1 MPWLLYSVI
10 FGKPVPV
17 TSVGMV
23 CSITLLFC
31 MLMLVFF
38 SILAFNWKMT
48 KGKKYL
54 YGNPKIASFCEI
66 FLFQEWVF
74 VCLHSIS
81 DSWLSLFL
89 SPTNIFNVLLN
100 FPFNSQTMNL
110 FIFRNSTGEH
120 NQTRVVH
127 KISRYF
133 SQYMEKAPNSTFTP
147 KNFLGH
153 YAKHAFTLSQPE
165 IRMLVHS

>member
-1 MPWLLYSVI
+1 M
-10 FGKPVPV
+10 
-17 TSVGMV
+17 
-23 CSITLLFC
+23 
-31 MLMLVFF
+31 
-38 SILAFNWKMT
+38 
-48 KGKKYL
+48 

-133 SQYMEKAPNSTFTP
+133 SQYMEKAPTPLRRRGKILCVSYGPDSSVTQRSTVMRKLRKSTTA
-147 KNFLGH
+147 LR
-153 YAKHAFTLSQPE
+153 LS
-165 IRMLVHS
+165 HKSK